1 MLGKGVKEEYDEAVE
16 GPKEEK
22 TLGEKI
28 VDKVGQ
34 YLVEAP
40 RTSIT
45 SMDQDFHEDQI
56 EELHP
61 MRNAP
66 I

>member
-34 YLVEAP
+34 YLVE
-40 RTSIT
+40 
-45 SMDQDFHEDQI
+45 
-56 EELHP
+56 
-61 MRNAP
+61 
-66 I
+66 